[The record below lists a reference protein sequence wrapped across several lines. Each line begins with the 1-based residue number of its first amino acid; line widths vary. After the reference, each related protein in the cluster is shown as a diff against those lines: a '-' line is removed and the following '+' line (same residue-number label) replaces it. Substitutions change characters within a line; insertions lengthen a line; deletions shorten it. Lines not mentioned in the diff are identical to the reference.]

1 MYHSTKKEDVLKHL
15 KSSATGLTEEEA
27 ERRLSAYGKNEIRGK
42 KKKSLIK
49 RFFLQ
54 FSDFSIIA
62 LLVASALSYGVS
74 LLGGE
79 NDLTE
84 PLIILAIV
92 IVNAVIGIIQE
103 SRADAAIEALKSMFV
118 PKCTVIRNGE
128 RKTVDSALIVPGDIV
143 LLNQGDKV
151 PADLRILTSNAL
163 SADESSLTGES
174 LPVAKEDAVLKEDT
188 PLAERINCLYSSSLI
203 TEGHSEAVVTK
214 TGMDTEVGLLA
225 EIINEEKE
233 AKTPLAQKLSRSG
246 KVMALCALFCCALL
260 FFIGIMKKYDPLFM
274 LMTSVT
280 LAVAAIPEGLSA
292 IVTVMLALS
301 VSKMAK
307 KKAVV
312 RNLSAVE
319 TLGSATCICSDKTG
333 TLTENKMSVREVSG
347 DRNTTLK
354 LMALCSGSGENPT
367 EKAIL
372 SASGLDKNE
381 LDRKYPKIDEIP
393 FSSVRKRMLTVNR
406 FEGGYITVEKG
417 AFDIIF
423 PFCTYFYDGIQKR
436 RLTESDRERLK
447 KECEKLSL
455 SGYRVIAV
463 AVKKSIAPDKTE
475 GNLTFVGMAA
485 LADPLRKEAKNA
497 VKICKRAGVR
507 VIMITGDHRN
517 TALSLAKELSIDKGG
532 VLTGEEIDKMSEEE
546 FSAAL
551 KNVSVFARVLP
562 EHKVKIVKGLKN
574 QGHIVAMTGDGVNDA
589 PALSGADIGCAMG
602 KNGTEVARSA
612 SDMVLTDDNF
622 ATIVE
627 AVKEGR
633 GLFQNIKS
641 AIHFL
646 LSSNI
651 GEVFL
656 MMAGFLM
663 GNGAILYP
671 VELLWV
677 NLITDSLPAIA
688 LGMDKADD
696 RIMDE
701 KPKNPRK
708 GFFADGL
715 FTEIVL
721 EGLLIGM
728 TAYTAYIYGNTKT
741 GGGEAL
747 GRTLAFCTLSIS
759 QLIHAFSVRSEGSVF
774 LDKRKNKWLLAS
786 FVIGI
791 FLQLLSCSNP
801 FMCRIFKTV
810 SLDFK
815 SVISAFL
822 FSLVPF
828 VTMEISKLIKLTK
841 KGN

>member
-1 MYHSTKKEDVLKHL
+1 MYHSMKKEEVLKHL
-15 KSSATGLTEEEA
+15 KTSLSGLTEAEA
-27 ERRLSAYGKNEIRGK
+27 EKRLSEFGKNEIKGK
-42 KKKSLIK
+42 KKKSFIK

-62 LLVASALSYGVS
+62 LLCASLISYGVS
-74 LLGGE
+74 LIAGE
-79 NDLTE
+79 NDFTE
-84 PLIILAIV
+84 PLIILSIV
-92 IVNAVIGIIQE
+92 ILNAVIGIVQE
-103 SRADAAIEALKSMFV
+103 SRADAAIDALRNMFV
-118 PKCTVIRNGE
+118 PKCTVIREGV
-128 RKTVDSALIVPGDIV
+128 RKTVDSVFLVPGDIV
-143 LLNQGDKV
+143 MLKQGEKV
-151 PADLRILTSNAL
+151 PADVRILSLNAL

-174 LPVAKEDAVLKEDT
+174 MPVFKEDIILKEDT
-188 PLAERINCLYSSSLI
+188 PLSERVNSLYSSSLI
-203 TEGHSEAVVTK
+203 TEGHATVVVTE
-214 TGMDTEVGLLA
+214 TGMKTAVGLLA
-225 EIINEEKE
+225 EMISEEKE
-233 AKTPLAQKLSRSG
+233 TKTPLAEKLSKSG
-246 KVMALCALFCCALL
+246 KVMALSALFCCVLL

-333 TLTENKMSVREVSG
+333 TLTENKMTVKEIYG
-347 DRNTTLK
+347 DIKATIL
-354 LMALCSGSGENPT
+354 LMAICSDSGENPT

-372 SASGLDKNE
+372 DYCAIEKAYLDKN
-381 LDRKYPKIDEIP
+381 YPRVDEIP
-393 FSSVRKRMLTVNR
+393 FSSSRKRMLTVNR
-406 FEGGYITVEKG
+406 SDDGYITVLKG

-423 PFCTYFYDGIQKR
+423 PFCTHFYDGGKKKLAKQ
-436 RLTESDRERLK
+436 DRERIK
-447 KECEKLSL
+447 KECETLSMK
-455 SGYRVIAV
+455 GYRVISV
-463 AVKKSIAPDKTE
+463 AAKRSNCEEKTE
-475 GNLTFVGMAA
+475 ENLTFIGMVA
-485 LADPLRKEAKNA
+485 LYDPLRKEAKDA
-497 VKICKRAGVR
+497 VKMCKRAGIR
-507 VIMITGDHRN
+507 VIMITGDHKN

-532 VLTGEEIDKMSEEE
+532 AITGEEIDKMNEEE
-546 FSAAL
+546 FSLIL
-551 KNVSVFARVLP
+551 KKVSVFARVLP
-562 EHKVKIVKGLKN
+562 EHKVKIVKELKK

-602 KNGTEVARSA
+602 KTGTEVARSA

-656 MMAGFLM
+656 MMAGFIM

-677 NLITDSLPAIA
+677 NLITDSLPAIS
-688 LGMDKADD
+688 LGMDKPGDK
-696 RIMDE
+696 IMDK
-701 KPKNPRK
+701 KPKNPKK

-728 TAYTAYIYGNTKT
+728 TAYAAYIYGNTKI
-741 GGGEAL
+741 GGGEAM

-759 QLIHAFSVRSEGSVF
+759 QLIHAFSVRSVGSVF
-774 LDKRKNKWLLAS
+774 SDKRKNKWLSAS
-786 FVIGI
+786 FIIGV
-791 FLQLLSCSNP
+791 FLQFIACSNP

-815 SVISAFL
+815 SVITVFL
-822 FSLVPF
+822 FALVPF
-828 VTMEISKLIKLTK
+828 ATIEISKLIKLTK
-841 KGN
+841 KVN